1 VPDSIA
7 ACPAPPQV
15 IIFRSCT
22 PLAVTLCDYIF
33 LGREMPSKQSAAA
46 LLTIAAGPVRYCRPG
61 PCMRRQVMRPL
72 GIAYEVYG

>member
-1 VPDSIA
+1 VTDSIA
-7 ACPAPPQV
+7 ACPAPRQV

-46 LLTIAAGPVRYCRPG
+46 LLTIAAGNDRSLLPPG
-61 PCMRRQVMRPL
+61 ALYAAPSHL
-72 GIAYEVYG
+72 ASGNSG